1 MTNHCSIEDMGLET
15 VPIPYCYVWLT
26 EGYHD
31 RKNLFRQYVQGYI
44 KKNEPDLLF
53 VRIEGLTA
61 ICKKK

>member
-1 MTNHCSIEDMGLET
+1 MTNHRSIEDKLET

-31 RKNLFRQYVQGYI
+31 RKKLFRAYIQGYLNN
-44 KKNEPDLLF
+44 NEPGLQL
-53 VRIEGLTA
+53 VRIEGMTA